1 MKSVTKNVD
10 FYTNNYAMKSED
22 QKFID
27 VSAVNVIYEYLGSP
41 YS

>member
-1 MKSVTKNVD
+1 MKSITKNVD

-27 VSAVNVIYEYLGSP
+27 VGAIDLITII
-41 YS
+41 